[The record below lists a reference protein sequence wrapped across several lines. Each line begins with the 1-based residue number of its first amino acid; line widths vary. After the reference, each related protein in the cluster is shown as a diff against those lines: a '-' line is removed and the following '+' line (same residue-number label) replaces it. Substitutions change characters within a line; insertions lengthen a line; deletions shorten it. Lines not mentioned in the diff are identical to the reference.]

1 MAQSDLRL
9 TGDVEPR
16 NETARLR
23 CGPHVR
29 QSRGRSEFGDLILP
43 DKPLSVKP
51 EIVISGHGG
60 ALPTCVTTPVTGLT
74 ARRGPHACRSTVT
87 AATPACSGSGAEP
100 SS

>member
-23 CGPHVR
+23 GGPQRPAKPGWILIGV
-29 QSRGRSEFGDLILP
+29 LILP

-51 EIVISGHGG
+51 EIVISGNGG
-60 ALPTCVTTPVTGLT
+60 ALPICVPPL
-74 ARRGPHACRSTVT
+74 
-87 AATPACSGSGAEP
+87 
-100 SS
+100 